1 VDRLGGGG
9 GGGMKCAAGASV
21 PNQTLCR
28 PKKGDFT
35 GSRTWKRNIMTI
47 LKQQVEKVQGK
58 KV

>member
-1 VDRLGGGG
+1 
-9 GGGMKCAAGASV
+9 MKCAAGASV